1 MIYRSILVP
10 LDGSAFAEQALPIA
24 CTIAHRAN
32 ALLRLVHVH
41 TLSANPIYREGQSVI
56 NQQLASLSH
65 EHEQLY
71 LKQLRER
78 LLAAQP
84 ELAITVEAL
93 DRPLESIV
101 NESLGHFLAAHVA
114 TSDVDL
120 VVMTTHG
127 RGGLAR
133 FWLGSVADTFVRLS
147 RLPTL
152 LWRPHADGPD
162 FARLPAFKHILIP
175 LDGSQLAEQILAPTL
190 ALGALMQAEYTLL
203 RVIEPVAVPSCI
215 HEVEATASTY
225 LRQVAKRLAAEGKQ
239 VATRITVAAQPA
251 TAILAAA
258 ERHQSDLIAV
268 ATHGRSGLRR
278 LLIGSVADKILRG
291 ATIPVL
297 TYCPQELDHQ
307 S

>member
-1 MIYRSILVP
+1 
-10 LDGSAFAEQALPIA
+10 
-24 CTIAHRAN
+24 
-32 ALLRLVHVH
+32 VHVH
-41 TLSANPIYREGQSVI
+41 TLSATPIYREGQSVI
-56 NQQLASLSH
+56 NQHLASLSH

-71 LKQLRER
+71 LKQLSER
-78 LLAAQP
+78 LLATQP

-93 DRPLESIV
+93 DRPLESMR

-114 TSDVDL
+114 TSDIDL

-127 RGGLAR
+127 RGGLAS

-152 LWRPHADGPD
+152 LWRPNAAGSD
-162 FARLPAFKHILIP
+162 FARSPVFKHILIP
-175 LDGSQLAEQILAPTL
+175 LDGSRLAEQILAPTL
-190 ALGALMQAEYTLL
+190 ALGTLMQAEYTLL

-225 LRQVAKRLAAEGKQ
+225 LHQVAKRLAAEGKQ
-239 VATRITVAAQPA
+239 VATRITVADQPA

-258 ERHQSDLIAV
+258 ERHKSDLIAV

-278 LLIGSVADKILRG
+278 LLIGSVADKVLRG

-297 TYCPQELDHQ
+297 TYCPQELDNQ